1 MASERLKINMNSTG
15 VGKNGKLTGYFK
27 TTTKKVKG
35 VVGEKKGK
43 LEKMM
48 FDPRAWDAAKGK
60 LGMHVLFKEGK
71 ISKGSKGNKGK
82 K

>member
-1 MASERLKINMNSTG
+1 MASDRMKIRMNSTG
-15 VGKNGKLTGYFK
+15 VGKTGKSTGYFK

-35 VVGEKKGK
+35 IIGEKKGK

-48 FDPRAWDAAKGK
+48 FDPRAWDEKKGK
-60 LGMHVLFKEGK
+60 FGKHVLFKEGK
-71 ISKGSKGNKGK
+71 IK

>member
-1 MASERLKINMNSTG
+1 MVSDRVKIRMNSTG
-15 VGKNGKLTGYFK
+15 VGKDGKSTGYFK

-48 FDPRAWDAAKGK
+48 FDPRAWDAEKGK
-60 LGMHVLFKEGK
+60 FGMYVLFKEGK